1 MANELYER
9 LEHTMLYERL
19 EYIVLYWR
27 VYSTVAYHEM
37 RYHLLDFIC

>member
-1 MANELYER
+1 MATLTDLRLGVNELYEG

-27 VYSTVAYHEM
+27 VLRTMLY
-37 RYHLLDFIC
+37 